1 MNMKTLLKTSVAAA
15 ALMAVAAPTMAQ
27 SNFETGQPKVKLKL
41 YGQVTKQLLWA
52 DDGTN
57 SRTFITDSEAS
68 STRIGFTATAPV
80 NADFSFGAQL
90 EQEWKSNA
98 PGNGGVS
105 IYNGNANNI
114 AINPD
119 NNGVNQTT
127 FTERLAEVTLNHKRF
142 GKISL
147 GQGVVSADGSSEA
160 NLSGATLASGTIFA
174 SQMGATRLY
183 DSRARA
189 YVGASTYG
197 QVFAVNDPGGRDDR
211 VRYDTPRFMGFA
223 ADSSFVSGGK
233 FGVGANYSEK
243 LGQFKIDA
251 RIGYHNV
258 NSMNSTV
265 DDEIAGSIAVLHDTG
280 LNAHFVAGN
289 RNFKKAGS
297 TPGSGTAVTYHD
309 GENIGGGVGYIA
321 KIFGVGPTA
330 FAVDYY
336 RAEGF
341 ERTASTAVAYDAA
354 SWGIGVQ
361 QDFSDIG
368 SSVFLGYRNTSFD
381 APASANLDLDDVN
394 VVTMGVRVQ
403 F

>member
-98 PGNGGVS
+98 PGNGGVA
-105 IYNGNANNI
+105 INNGNFNNI
-114 AINPD
+114 AVNPD

-189 YVGASTYG
+189 YTSSTYG
-197 QVFAVNDPGGRDDR
+197 QVFAVNDPAGRDDR

-223 ADSSFVSGGK
+223 ADTSFVSGGK

-251 RIGYHNV
+251 RVGYHNQ
-258 NSMNSTV
+258 NSMNSTI
-265 DDEIAGSIAVLHDTG
+265 DDEIAGSIAVLHDSG
-280 LNAHFVAGN
+280 LNAHFVATD
-289 RNFKKAGS
+289 RNFKSIK
-297 TPGSGTAVTYHD
+297 TTGTAVNYKD
-309 GENIGGGVGYIA
+309 AENIGGGVGYIA

-341 ERTASTAVAYDAA
+341 ERTASTANAYDAA

-361 QDFSDIG
+361 QDFTDIG